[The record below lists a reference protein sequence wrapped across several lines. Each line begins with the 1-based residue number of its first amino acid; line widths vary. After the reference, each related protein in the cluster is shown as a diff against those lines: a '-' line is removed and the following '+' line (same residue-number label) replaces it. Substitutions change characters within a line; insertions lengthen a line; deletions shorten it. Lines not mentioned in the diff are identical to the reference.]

1 MSAIRGLRSRLTLEA
16 PVDVADDNGGVS
28 RSYVALDTLWA
39 EISPAP
45 IDGRLVDDRFV
56 AERMEQY
63 VTHHIR
69 LRFRAGMTAAMRF
82 RLGAR
87 VFVIHAIEDPDEH
100 RRFLLCRCEEIKP

>member
-16 PVDVADDNGGVS
+16 PVDVPDDNGGAT
-28 RSYVALDTLWA
+28 RTFAAIDTFWA
-39 EISPAP
+39 EISPAAVTS
-45 IDGRLVDDRFV
+45 RWVDDRF
-56 AERMEQY
+56 AAGRMEQSI
-63 VTHHIR
+63 THHIR

-87 VFVIHAIEDPDEH
+87 VFFIHAIEDPDER

>member
-16 PVDVADDNGGVS
+16 PVDAFDDNGGVS
-28 RSYVALDTLWA
+28 RSYAALDTLWA

-45 IDGRLVDDRFV
+45 VEGRLVDDRFI
-56 AERMEQY
+56 AGRMEQY
-63 VTHHIR
+63 VTHRIR

-82 RLGAR
+82 RLAAR

-100 RRFLLCRCEEIKP
+100 RRFLVCRCEEIKP